1 MSGLED
7 KWCAECGSPLIV
19 LDAGELCGECNE

>member
-7 KWCAECGSPLIV
+7 KWCIECGAALIV